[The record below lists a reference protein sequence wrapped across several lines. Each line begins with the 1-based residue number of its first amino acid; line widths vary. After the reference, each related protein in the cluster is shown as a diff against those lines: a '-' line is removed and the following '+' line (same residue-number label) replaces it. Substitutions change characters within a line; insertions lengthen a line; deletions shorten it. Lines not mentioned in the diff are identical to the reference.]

1 MGSGETGT
9 LGRPRKSHPLWA
21 DAAPRAHSLTSWSHP
36 CAKRKVPLPRSR
48 HTPLPLG
55 NRVGRPSSPWF
66 WLTEAPVCARRGL
79 EPCSRW
85 ATITQQAGPADF
97 YALALL
103 TVSQAGPVRTP
114 EPCQGRYVPTRQT
127 RFSGSKVQRE
137 AAGTDPEL
145 QESDVT
151 TLASPHSML
160 IILKAM
166 RPSIKA
172 GAGVTPLSTSGRV
185 GRAGSTS
192 SGGCTADTV
201 GRAAGP
207 HAQPKAR
214 GSGGERAA
222 ASPRAVGLLWPSAYA
237 PPFWLHVPSRVRV
250 PPPSTP
256 TLRCCP
262 CHRTQRMDGD

>member
-1 MGSGETGT
+1 MLAAAWSRAAGGARSHSEP
-9 LGRPRKSHPLWA
+9 GRDPA
-21 DAAPRAHSLTSWSHP
+21 
-36 CAKRKVPLPRSR
+36 
-48 HTPLPLG
+48 
-55 NRVGRPSSPWF
+55 
-66 WLTEAPVCARRGL
+66 
-79 EPCSRW
+79 
-85 ATITQQAGPADF
+85 AGPADF

-103 TVSQAGPVRTP
+103 TVSQAGPVSTP
-114 EPCQGRYVPTRQT
+114 EPCQGRYVPTRQMC
-127 RFSGSKVQRE
+127 FSGSKVQRE

-151 TLASPHSML
+151 ALASPHSVL

-192 SGGCTADTV
+192 SGGCTEDTV

-214 GSGGERAA
+214 GSGGEGSSLPPGCQPALALSVRTTVLAA
-222 ASPRAVGLLWPSAYA
+222 RPLPCQGPTSRYAHSQALSLSPHAEDGWRLTGDQTLAEMMASTRTC
-237 PPFWLHVPSRVRV
+237 
-250 PPPSTP
+250 PPS
-256 TLRCCP
+256 
-262 CHRTQRMDGD
+262 